1 MEFDVLNKLCST
13 SIITMHRHSHKK
25 CEPSHREPNQGKN
38 IKSHCYKSY
47 QPIINAI
54 SGLANDN
61 ERLWLYHI
69 DNNLRPACIL
79 DLHGCRSG

>member
-47 QPIINAI
+47 Q
-54 SGLANDN
+54 SLMLSLAWQTTTSDYMTIPHRQQF
-61 ERLWLYHI
+61 ETCMYFRFAWV
-69 DNNLRPACIL
+69 
-79 DLHGCRSG
+79 